1 MRNCM
6 PCLVLFRCA
15 MTTLTAA
22 LLLLTATTAAPQ
34 PVTTEPPCHPA
45 ATVDT
50 RSLTV
55 ARFLIGKLSTAA
67 VLLRDASPYV
77 RGHDLHLSQAIGE
90 EIKDMEGTITLLKEE
105 IREICKGRES
115 PPNATKRAPPLLDEE
130 RA

>member
-1 MRNCM
+1 MRTCV
-6 PCLVLFRCA
+6 PCLVLFRRA

-22 LLLLTATTAAPQ
+22 LLLTATTAVPQ

-77 RGHDLHLSQAIGE
+77 RGHDPHLSQAIGE
-90 EIKDMEGTITLLKEE
+90 EINDMEGTIALLKEE

-115 PPNATKRAPPLLDEE
+115 PPNATKRSPPPPDEE